1 MRTDPTQYL
10 EAVFGEHAP
19 GLTIEETARRSQR
32 KFVRGADHIALY
44 ELDVNPD
51 ATGHIMT
58 AWEAYHAFGLDIL
71 VEAMEYG
78 SAVILSERR
87 AIESSLR
94 NRREELG
101 LSSRRVARSAGV
113 SEEVV
118 AHAEEDS
125 RSLPIQA
132 LERVAFVLG
141 LDERRLAYH
150 ATSGADA
157 RLAARLKTLVAEPG
171 ANDVSLSERS
181 VVRLAEA
188 ASIVRIQ
195 SELREALFGESLYA
209 RFEPYGDYGHR
220 ENPAYRIGY
229 DLAERTRDILGLE
242 VRPIESVRRLAE
254 DILGIP
260 VIQASLQEH
269 ISGATVA
276 ATDGRGK
283 EHRGIVL
290 NVEGPNRNVWA
301 RRITLAHEIGHLL
314 YDPDDRLERVRVDS
328 YEGSN
333 RNPEYSEDY
342 VEQRANAFAVAFLAP
357 LDAVR
362 DREPMPAP
370 GRPISG
376 ESISRVMRHFG
387 MSLTS
392 ARFHLANAHYR
403 QYDTPSNRDIPDTR
417 PDDVWRAAE
426 DFAVDYFRPEETPIQ
441 RRGRFAGLVATA
453 YDSGLISDHTAAAY
467 LHCEVLEFLDNREEI
482 MDMYPF

>member
-1 MRTDPTQYL
+1 MRTDPMQYL
-10 EAVFGEHAP
+10 EAVFGGHAP
-19 GLTIEETARRSQR
+19 GLTIEEIAKRSQR

-44 ELDVNPD
+44 ELDVNPN

-58 AWEAYHAFGLDIL
+58 AWEAYNAFGLDIL

-78 SAVILSERR
+78 SAIILSERR
-87 AIESSLR
+87 AIENSLR

-113 SEEVV
+113 SENVV
-118 AHAEEDS
+118 VHAEEDS
-125 RSLPIQA
+125 RSLPIQT

-141 LDERRLAYH
+141 LDDRRLAYD

-171 ANDVSLSERS
+171 TNDVRLSERS

-195 SELREALFGESLYA
+195 SELQETLFGESLYA
-209 RFEPYGDYGHR
+209 GFEPHEDYGDLNNR
-220 ENPAYRIGY
+220 AYRIGY
-229 DLAERTRDILGLE
+229 DLAERTRDMLELGD
-242 VRPIESVRRLAE
+242 RPIESMRRLAE
-254 DILGIP
+254 VTLGIP
-260 VIQASLQEH
+260 VIQASLQDH

-276 ATDGRGK
+276 ATDGHGK

-301 RRITLAHEIGHLL
+301 RRITLAHEIEHLL

-328 YEGSN
+328 YEGSY
-333 RNPEYSEDY
+333 RNPEYSGDY

-357 LDAVR
+357 LHAVR

-370 GRPISG
+370 GYPISG
-376 ESISRVMRHFG
+376 ESISNVMRHFG

-392 ARFHLANAHYR
+392 ARFHLDNAHYR
-403 QYDTPSNRDIPDTR
+403 QYGTPSNRNIPDTW

-426 DFAVDYFRPEETPIQ
+426 DFTVDYFRPEDTPIQ

-453 YDSGLISDHTAAAY
+453 YDTGLLSEHTAAAY
-467 LHCEVLEFLDNREEI
+467 LRCDVSAFLDNYEAI
-482 MDMYPF
+482 LSLYPS